1 MDKQK
6 CVFAS
11 GEKKLYSK
19 LVKPRPDKNELTD
32 RQLIRSNL
40 IS

>member
-19 LVKPRPDKNELTD
+19 LAKPRPDKNELTD
-32 RQLIRSNL
+32 RQLILNSL
-40 IS
+40 